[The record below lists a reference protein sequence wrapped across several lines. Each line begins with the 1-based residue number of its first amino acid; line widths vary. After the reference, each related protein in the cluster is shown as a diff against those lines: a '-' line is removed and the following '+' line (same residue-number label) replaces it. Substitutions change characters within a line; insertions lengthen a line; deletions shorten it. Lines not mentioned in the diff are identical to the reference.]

1 MAIKYQFTGGEALQ
15 RQIELLKYYPEIAT
29 KYFRPAM
36 EQVVSGVKER
46 IRANVPIKT
55 GFASATLM
63 SKVVGKGMNITGYVG
78 WGGAGIAIQDAQ
90 GLTRKTTA
98 WYMNIVEYGAPPHEI
113 KARKAKILGLGFGSE
128 FVTVFGSKVN
138 HPGFSGRFILQT
150 AFDASGAD
158 IETIFGAAAG
168 QVVEELAQP

>member
-1 MAIKYQFTGGEALQ
+1 MSIKYEFQGMEALQ

-78 WGGAGIAIQDAQ
+78 WGGAGNVSVNTGTIADVPGTPARLIAIFIWLRIDC
-90 GLTRKTTA
+90 RSV
-98 WYMNIVEYGAPPHEI
+98 IVPAPEAM
-113 KARKAKILGLGFGSE
+113 K
-128 FVTVFGSKVN
+128 VTVTNMLSAIN
-138 HPGFSGRFILQT
+138 
-150 AFDASGAD
+150 
-158 IETIFGAAAG
+158 
-168 QVVEELAQP
+168 

>member
-1 MAIKYQFTGGEALQ
+1 MAIKYEFIGSEALQ

-46 IRANVPIKT
+46 IRGNVPIRT
-55 GFASATLM
+55 GFASDTLM
-63 SKVVGKGMNITGYVG
+63 SKVVGKGMNLTGYVG

-98 WYMNIVEYGAPPHEI
+98 WYMNIVEYGSPPHEI
-113 KARKAKILGLGFGSE
+113 KARKARTLGFGFRSE
-128 FVTVFGSKVN
+128 FATIFGSKVN
-138 HPGFSGRFILQT
+138 HPGFSGRFILRS
-150 AFDASGAD
+150 AFEASGAD
-158 IETIFGAAAG
+158 IDNIFGSAAG
-168 QVVEELAQP
+168 QVVEELARP